1 MANNGSVVVVGAS
14 MLDLISYVPR
24 LPEPG
29 ETLHGTAFQ
38 MGYGGKGANQAV
50 MAARLG
56 SSVALVVKLGTDV
69 FGDGTLDNL
78 REQGIDTTHVHRTAA
93 AFSGVAPISVQAD
106 GTNAIT
112 IVGGA
117 NDHLSVAEVEAA
129 RPAIA
134 AADVVV
140 CQLEIPLEVTRAALR
155 LARAEGV
162 TTILNPAPAQD
173 ALPADLFALADVLC
187 PNEPET
193 ARLTGAPVAT
203 EQDAIAA
210 AMALRDRGAG
220 AVVLT
225 LGERG
230 SLVVDTEGTIRLPA
244 DPVDAVDTTG
254 AGDAFV
260 GSLAHFL
267 AAGAELRSA
276 AARANRVAAMSVTG
290 RGTQTSFPYATDLPA
305 DLLQLG

>member
-1 MANNGSVVVVGAS
+1 MASGSVVVVGAS

-56 SSVALVVKLGTDV
+56 SSVALIVKLGTDV

-78 REQGIDTTHVHRTAA
+78 RDQGIDTTHVHRTDE

-112 IVGGA
+112 IVAGA

-129 RPAIA
+129 RSTIA

-140 CQLEIPLEVTRAALR
+140 CQLEIPVEVTRAALR
-155 LARAEGV
+155 IGRDAGV
-162 TTILNPAPAQD
+162 TTILNPAPARD
-173 ALPADLFALADVLC
+173 ALPADLYTLADIFC

-193 ARLTGAPVAT
+193 ALLTGAPVDSHAT
-203 EQDAIAA
+203 AVAA
-210 AMALRDRGAG
+210 AEALRERGAD

-230 SLVVDTEGTIRLPA
+230 SLVVDAAGATALPSE
-244 DPVDAVDTTG
+244 PVDAVDTTG

-267 AAGAELRSA
+267 ARGADLRSA

-290 RGTQTSFPYATDLPA
+290 RGTQTSFPYASDLPR